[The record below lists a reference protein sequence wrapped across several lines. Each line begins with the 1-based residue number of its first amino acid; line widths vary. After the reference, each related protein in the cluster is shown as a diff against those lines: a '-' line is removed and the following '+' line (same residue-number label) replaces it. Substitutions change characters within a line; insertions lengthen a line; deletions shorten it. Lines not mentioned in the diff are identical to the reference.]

1 MTALLDQ
8 PNATAT
14 APSQILVIGPEARA
28 LAAALVRMKGNLAV
42 SHAETARE
50 AVDALSQHSFD
61 HVLVDNREDGTMAL
75 MIPQI
80 ARLDWVRNIVVLAGP
95 RSAADIGAIQKV
107 GAVFLPPYDA
117 SKIADSLGIDIVD
130 QRRNCETSVDTPS
143 RRAGDISRETV
154 APETTAQ
161 ADHDDHHDHDD
172 HDAQTGPEADGEK
185 TFAQYLIYLMSH
197 LPGITP
203 VLSWLYKHLALTIL
217 ASLFLAFVSYGVM
230 IVFFLTSSGW
240 STPIQLGHGHEL
252 VLKAER
258 DLNEMKVKRNV
269 ISQQLS
275 DAAHTATEATESITR
290 SKSLS
295 VLVAGTITQEI
306 ENRKRLK
313 AELETQLPALRS
325 VLENFG
331 SSKQRQQ
338 EQARLKRDY
347 DRRVISKSGYETALL
362 NLAQM
367 ERQIQSLK
375 AEIVE
380 KQSEYDRVAQTV
392 NFLASLRLQLDSDM
406 PVAISSGVTELV
418 PLSNQVIEVRQ
429 VLSRA
434 KADLATANDQIGPLG
449 DSLKVLNESIASLEA
464 TPLIKAVKEPVTVL
478 FVPYDNLGSFVEGK
492 PLYSCA
498 AMVFW
503 CRKIGSIG
511 TAVPGEISTTHP
523 FFGKPMRGQ
532 FIEAKLT
539 DERAAL
545 KEILHASRPV
555 FF

>member
-1 MTALLDQ
+1 MTALLDNQ
-8 PNATAT
+8 AAPAV
-14 APSQILVIGPEARA
+14 APSRILVIGAEARA
-28 LAAALVRMKGNLAV
+28 LAAALVRMKGNVTV
-42 SHAETARE
+42 SHAETAQE
-50 AVDALSQHSFD
+50 ATQALSQHAFD
-61 HVLVDNREDGTMAL
+61 HVLVDNREDGTLTL

-95 RSAADIGAIQKV
+95 QSAADISAIQKV
-107 GAVFLPPYDA
+107 GAVFQPPYDA
-117 SKIADSLGIDIVD
+117 AQIADSLDIAIVE
-130 QRRNCETSVDTPS
+130 QRRNPAAAGEAAG
-143 RRAGDISRETV
+143 RRASDAAQESNTDAGELNTEATPDGEATV
-154 APETTAQ
+154 
-161 ADHDDHHDHDD
+161 DHRDDHPFA
-172 HDAQTGPEADGEK
+172 DAEPTLAERIIGLAV
-185 TFAQYLIYLMSH
+185 H
-197 LPGITP
+197 LPGVTP

-217 ASLFLAFVSYGVM
+217 GSLFLAFVSYGVM

-252 VLKAER
+252 VMKAER

-269 ISQQLS
+269 INQQLS
-275 DAAHTATEATESITR
+275 DAVHTATEARQSIAR
-290 SKSLS
+290 SQSLA
-295 VLVAGTITQEI
+295 VLVSGTIAQEI
-306 ENRKRLK
+306 QNRKRFK
-313 AELETQLPALRS
+313 NELETQLPALRG

-331 SSKQRQQ
+331 SSKQRQS

-347 DRRVISKSGYETALL
+347 DRRVISKTAFETGLL

-375 AEIVE
+375 TEIVD
-380 KQSEYDRVAQTV
+380 KQSEYDRISQTV
-392 NFLASLRLQLDSDM
+392 DFLASLRLQLGSDE
-406 PVAISSGVTELV
+406 PVAIASGVTELV

-434 KADLATANDQIGPLG
+434 KADLATAEDQRGPLQ
-449 DSLKVLNESIASLEA
+449 DSLKVLNESISSLEG

-478 FVPYDNLGSFVEGK
+478 FVPYDNLNSFVEGK

-503 CRKIGSIG
+503 CRRIG
-511 TAVPGEISTTHP
+511 TIGASVPGEISTTHP

-532 FIEAKLT
+532 FIEANLT
-539 DERAAL
+539 DEKAAL
-545 KEILHASRPV
+545 KEILHASRPL

>member
-1 MTALLDQ
+1 MSALLDHNQ
-8 PNATAT
+8 QIAA
-14 APSQILVIGPEARA
+14 APSRILVIGREARA
-28 LAAALVRMKGNLAV
+28 LAAALVRMRGNLTV
-42 SHAETARE
+42 SHAENARE
-50 AVDALSQHSFD
+50 ASQALSSNAYD
-61 HVLVDNREDGTMAL
+61 HVLVDNREDGALAL

-80 ARLDWVRNIVVLAGP
+80 ARLEQVRNIVVLAGP
-95 RSAADIGAIQKV
+95 ESELAVRAIQKV
-107 GAVFLPPYDA
+107 SAVFLPPYDA
-117 SKIADSLGIDIVD
+117 ASIADSLGIEIVD
-130 QRRNCETSVDTPS
+130 QRRNSGIALNAPT
-143 RRAGDISRETV
+143 RRAGDISRQTV
-154 APETTAQ
+154 VEDTTDQ
-161 ADHDDHHDHDD
+161 TG
-172 HDAQTGPEADGEK
+172 HDAGHDLDDGASDI
-185 TFAQYLIYLMSH
+185 TFAQHVTHLMSQ

-217 ASLFLAFVSYGVM
+217 GSLFLAFVSYGVM

-258 DLNEMKVKRNV
+258 DFNEMKVKRNV
-269 ISQQLS
+269 INQQLT
-275 DAAHTATEATESITR
+275 DALHNANEARESISR
-290 SKSLS
+290 SQSLA
-295 VLVAGTITQEI
+295 VLVSGTITQEI

-313 AELETQLPALRS
+313 TELETQLPALRS

-347 DRRVISKSGYETALL
+347 DRRVISKNSFETGLL

-375 AEIVE
+375 SEIVD
-380 KQSEYDRVAQTV
+380 KQSEYDRISQTV
-392 NFLASLRLQLDSDM
+392 NFLASLRMQLDSDM
-406 PVAISSGVTELV
+406 PVSISSGVTELV

-429 VLSRA
+429 ILSRA
-434 KADLATANDQIGPLG
+434 RADLATAEDQRGPLA
-449 DSLKVLNESIASLEA
+449 DSLKVLNESIASLQA

-478 FVPYDNLGSFVEGK
+478 FVPYDNLGSFEEGK

-503 CRKIGSIG
+503 CSKIGTIG
-511 TAVPGEISTTHP
+511 SAVPGEISTTHP

-539 DERAAL
+539 DEKAAL
-545 KEILHASRPV
+545 KEILHASRPL